1 MDQEINIHD
10 FSKILGN
17 VKEIFSDDKYIEYFK
32 DILQDVFKNKFID
45 YLPKKDVVELKMNL
59 QYDKEGLINLI
70 NKNEFIETKNN
81 IFKEVFFN
89 RNLNDEE
96 IIKKLNDINNNNL
109 T

>member
-1 MDQEINIHD
+1 
-10 FSKILGN
+10 
-17 VKEIFSDDKYIEYFK
+17 
-32 DILQDVFKNKFID
+32 
-45 YLPKKDVVELKMNL
+45 MNL